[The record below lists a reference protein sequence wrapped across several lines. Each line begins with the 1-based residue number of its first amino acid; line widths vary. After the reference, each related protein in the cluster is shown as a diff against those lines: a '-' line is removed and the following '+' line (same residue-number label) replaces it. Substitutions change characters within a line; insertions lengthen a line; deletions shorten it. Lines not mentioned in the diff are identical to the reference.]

1 MKKLKKSCG
10 CGELGT
16 KDVGRE
22 VVLMGW
28 AHRVRDH
35 GGLIFVDVRDR
46 TGIVQVVCDPKES
59 PAAYEVMKNW
69 RSEFVVAVK
78 GKVRRRPPGTEN
90 PNIPTGEIEI
100 NAEFAETLN
109 PSLPPPFLIRDQIE
123 VEEVTR
129 LKYRYIDLR
138 RPKMTRNI
146 YYRYKF
152 TKAVRDF
159 MDKEGFW
166 EIETPIL
173 IKSTPE
179 GARDFL
185 VPSRLIP
192 GSFYALPQS
201 PQLLKQILML
211 SGIEKYFQIA
221 RCFRDEDL
229 RADRQPEFTQIDIE
243 MSFVDKDDVMDLT
256 ERMLQYAFKEAFGID
271 ISIPFPRMTYFE
283 AMERFGSDKPDI
295 SFGMELRDV
304 TDILSSSSFRVFSE
318 AVRNG
323 KSIKGLC
330 VPQFSSLSRQMIEK
344 LTEVARG
351 EGAKGLAV
359 IPLGEEGKSN
369 VAKFLTPG
377 ELEGLARRFSAQR
390 GDCLLLVA
398 DDWEIACL
406 SLGKIRQ
413 FLGEQLSLRDKGF
426 HFLWVIDFPLFKYNE
441 EEKRIEPSHHPF
453 SSPVEE
459 DVPLLESEPL
469 KVRGNIYDVI
479 LNGNEIGGG
488 SIRIHNSELQ
498 KRVFKIIGLEE
509 SVAEERFGFLL
520 RAFQYGAPPHG
531 GIALGLDRIVALALG
546 EESIREVIAFPKTQT
561 GSCPLTEAPS
571 PVDESQLKELR
582 IKIEE
587 NIKEEG

>member
-1 MKKLKKSCG
+1 MEKLKKTCG
-10 CGELGT
+10 CGELT
-16 KDVGRE
+16 SKDIGRE

-28 AHRVRDH
+28 AQRVRDH

-59 PAAYEVMKNW
+59 PSAYEVMKGW

-90 PNIPTGEIEI
+90 PNIPTGEIEVS
-100 NAEFAETLN
+100 AVVAETLN
-109 PSLPPPFLIRDQIE
+109 PSLPPPFLVRDEID
-123 VEEVTR
+123 VEEITR

-146 YYRYKF
+146 YHRYRF

-185 VPSRLIP
+185 VPSRLNP
-192 GSFYALPQS
+192 GTFYALPQS

-243 MSFVDKDDVMDLT
+243 MSFVDKDDVIDLT
-256 ERMLQYAFKEAFGID
+256 ERMLQYAFKEAFDND
-271 ISIPFPRMTYFE
+271 ITIPFPRLSYFE

-295 SFGMELRDV
+295 SFGMELKDV
-304 TDILSSSSFRVFSE
+304 TDILSSSSFRVFAE

-323 KSIKGLC
+323 KCIKGIC
-330 VPQFSSLSRQMIEK
+330 VPQFASLTRQMIDK
-344 LTEVARG
+344 LTDVAKE

-359 IPLGEEGKSN
+359 IPLGEERKSN
-369 VAKFLTPG
+369 VAKFLTEA
-377 ELEGLARRFSAQR
+377 ELEGLAERFSAQR

-398 DDWEIACL
+398 DDWEVACS

-413 FLGEQLSLRDKGF
+413 LLGQQLSLRRGGF
-426 HFLWVIDFPLFKYNE
+426 HFLWVIDFPLFQYNE

-453 SSPVEE
+453 SSPLDE
-459 DVPLLESEPL
+459 DIPLLDSEPL
-469 KVRGNIYDVI
+469 KVRGKVYDVI

-498 KRVFKIIGLEE
+498 RKVFKIIGLDEA
-509 SVAEERFGFLL
+509 VAEERFGFLL

-571 PVDESQLKELR
+571 PVDESQLKELH
-582 IKIEE
+582 IKIIEE
-587 NIKEEG
+587 DE

>member
-1 MKKLKKSCG
+1 MKKLKKTCG
-10 CGELGT
+10 CGELT
-16 KDVGRE
+16 SKDIGRE

-28 AHRVRDH
+28 AQRVRDH

-46 TGIVQVVCDPKES
+46 TGVVQVVCDPKES
-59 PAAYEVMKNW
+59 PSAYEIMKGW
-69 RSEFVVAVK
+69 RSEFVVAVR

-90 PNIPTGEIEI
+90 PNIPTGEIEV
-100 NAEFAETLN
+100 NAELAETLN
-109 PSLPPPFLIRDQIE
+109 PSLPPPFLVRDQID
-123 VEEVTR
+123 VEEATR

-138 RPKMTRNI
+138 RPKMTKNI
-146 YYRYKF
+146 YYRYRF

-185 VPSRLIP
+185 VPSRLNP
-192 GSFYALPQS
+192 GTFYALPQS

-243 MSFVDKDDVMDLT
+243 MSFVDKDDVIDLT
-256 ERMLQYAFKEAFGID
+256 ERMLQYAFKDTFDID
-271 ISIPFPRMTYFE
+271 ISIPFPRLSYFE
-283 AMERFGSDKPDI
+283 AVERFGSDKPEI
-295 SFGMELRDV
+295 SFGMELKDV
-304 TDILSSSSFRVFSE
+304 TDILSSSSFRVFAE

-323 KSIKGLC
+323 KCIKGIC
-330 VPQFSSLSRQMIEK
+330 VPQFASLTRQMIDN
-344 LTEVARG
+344 LTEVARE

-359 IPLGEEGKSN
+359 IPLGEEKKSN
-369 VAKFLTPG
+369 VAKFLTRA
-377 ELEGLARRFSAQR
+377 ELEGLAERFSAQR

-398 DDWEIACL
+398 DDWEVACL

-413 FLGEQLSLRDKGF
+413 LLGQQLSLRSEGF
-426 HFLWVIDFPLFKYNE
+426 HFLWVTDFPLFQYNE
-441 EEKRIEPSHHPF
+441 EEKRLEPSHHPF
-453 SSPVEE
+453 SSPL
-459 DVPLLESEPL
+459 DDDIPLLESEPL
-469 KVRGNIYDVI
+469 KVRGKIYDVV

-498 KRVFKIIGLEE
+498 RKVFKIIGLEE

-571 PVDESQLKELR
+571 PVDENQLKELH
-582 IKIEE
+582 IKVIEE
-587 NIKEEG
+587 DE

>member
-138 RPKMTRNI
+138 RPKMARNI

-413 FLGEQLSLRDKGF
+413 FLGEQLSLREKGF
-426 HFLWVIDFPLFKYNE
+426 HFIWVIDFPLFKYNE

-571 PVDESQLKELR
+571 PVDESQLKELH

-587 NIKEEG
+587 DIKEEG

>member
-1 MKKLKKSCG
+1 MKGLKKTCG
-10 CGELGT
+10 CGELRA
-16 KDVGRE
+16 KDVGKE
-22 VVLMGW
+22 VTLMGW

-46 TGIVQVVCDPKES
+46 TGIVQAVCDPQKS
-59 PAAYEVMKNW
+59 PSAYEVMKDW
-69 RSEFVVAVK
+69 RSEFVVALR
-78 GKVRRRPPGTEN
+78 GKVERRPPGTEN
-90 PNIPTGEIEI
+90 PNLPTGEVEVIVEY
-100 NAEFAETLN
+100 AETLN
-109 PSLPPPFLIRDQIE
+109 PSLPPPFPIRDGIE
-123 VEEVTR
+123 VEEITR

-138 RPKMTRNI
+138 RPKMVRNT

-159 MDKEGFW
+159 MEKEGFW

-185 VPSRLIP
+185 VPSRLVP

-201 PQLLKQILML
+201 PQLLKQILMV
-211 SGIEKYFQIA
+211 SGVERYFQIA

-243 MSFVDKDDVMDLT
+243 MSFVDRDDVMDLT
-256 ERMLQYAFKEAFGID
+256 ERMLRYSFKEAFGIELD
-271 ISIPFPRMTYFE
+271 VPFPRISYYE
-283 AMERFGSDKPDI
+283 AMERFGTDKPDM
-295 SFGMELRDV
+295 SFDMELKDV
-304 TDILSSSSFRVFSE
+304 TDILSGSSFRVFAD
-318 AVRNG
+318 AVRDG
-323 KSIKGLC
+323 KCIKAIK
-330 VPQFSSLSRQMIEK
+330 VPQSFTITRQMVDR
-344 LTEVARG
+344 LTDMAKE

-359 IPLGEEGKSN
+359 IPLGEEKSSY
-369 VAKFLTPG
+369 VAKFLTRE
-377 ELEGLARRFSAQR
+377 ELNNLAQR
-390 GDCLLLVA
+390 LSAERGDVLLLVA
-398 DDWEIACL
+398 DEWEIAC
-406 SLGKIRQ
+406 SALGRIRL
-413 FLGEQLSLRDKGF
+413 FLAGEMALRRKGF
-426 HFLWVIDFPLFKYNE
+426 HLLWVTDFPLFKYNR

-453 SSPVEE
+453 SAPLDE
-459 DVPLLESEPL
+459 DIPLLDSDPL
-469 KVRGNIYDVI
+469 KVRGKVYDVI

-498 KRVFKIIGLEE
+498 AKVFKIIGIDEKM
-509 SVAEERFGFLL
+509 AEERFGFLL

-571 PVDESQLKELR
+571 PVDEIQLKELHL
-582 IKIEE
+582 KIE
-587 NIKEEG
+587 